1 MKLESNTTNKV
12 KLNCI
17 ITYIQMKRLKLNDRA
32 TSGINRRGATAHPCL
47 RRLVLF
53 DSWTKTA
60 SKANIHQ
67 HSLHT
72 LAQRVGPTCSA
83 NVWRSLKN
91 LWNTLSL
98 IWYFCV
104 LIALLLLAFLSMFSC
119 CSVIWAQITE
129 YCNKMTVTLAVTND
143 TEIVVLFVTQD
154 NFILET

>member
-83 NVWRSLKN
+83 NVWRSLSRPLTICHLLTLGRGPHN
-91 LWNTLSL
+91 RMLPSRARWIQVFLRGWNSSRSFSSSFIRWSL
-98 IWYFCV
+98 RPAV
-104 LIALLLLAFLSMFSC
+104 LNNN
-119 CSVIWAQITE
+119 SVSLG
-129 YCNKMTVTLAVTND
+129 M
-143 TEIVVLFVTQD
+143 
-154 NFILET
+154 